1 MGMVLVAG
9 VVGVLVLAWLA
20 DLAMLDSA
28 RTRARIDAI
37 INERER
43 R

>member
-1 MGMVLVAG
+1 MGMLLVAV

-20 DLAMLDSA
+20 DLAMLDTA

-37 INERER
+37 ISEREWG
-43 R
+43 